1 MRVTVL
7 TAAAAT
13 AAAALSGP
21 QAGAA
26 PKDDRSEAQTRVQDL
41 YAAAERATE
50 RYNGARERTEK
61 LREKAEQLQDRA
73 ARGQERVNSMR
84 TALGSMAGAQYR
96 AGGIDP
102 SVSLLLSRDPDA
114 YLSKAATIERISALQ
129 SGRLEKLGRAL
140 AGLERQRVS
149 ATDTLEKLERSQRA
163 LKESRRLVKGKLAA
177 AQRLLAAMP
186 RASRDADRGSGGPG
200 GAVSAAFKSLAPGS
214 GRAAMAV
221 SAVRRA
227 VGTPYVWGHAG
238 PGGFDCSG
246 LTQWAYKEAGVA
258 IPRTSQAQRTAGRQ
272 VPLGAA
278 RPGDLV
284 VYRDDASHVGM
295 YVGDG
300 QVVHSPY
307 PGARVR
313 YDPVGMMPIASVTRP

>member
-1 MRVTVL
+1 M

-26 PKDDRSEAQTRVQDL
+26 PKDERADAQTRVHEL

-50 RYNGARERTEK
+50 KYNGARERTEK
-61 LREKAEQLQDRA
+61 LREKAEQLQERA
-73 ARGQERVNSMR
+73 ARGQQRVNGMR
-84 TALGSMAGAQYR
+84 TALGEMAGAQYR

-102 SVSLLLSRDPDA
+102 SVSLFLSRDPEA
-114 YLSKAATIERISALQ
+114 YLTKAATIERISALQ
-129 SGRLEKLGRAL
+129 SGRLEKFARAL
-140 AGLERQRVS
+140 SGLERQRVS

-163 LKESRRLVKGKLAA
+163 LNESRRLVKSKLAA
-177 AQRLLAAMP
+177 AQRLLAATP
-186 RASRDADRGSGGPG
+186 RAARDADRDSGLG
-200 GAVSAAFKSLAPGS
+200 GTVSAAFKSLAPGS
-214 GRAAMAV
+214 GRAALAV
-221 SAVRRA
+221 NAARRA

-295 YVGDG
+295 YVGNG